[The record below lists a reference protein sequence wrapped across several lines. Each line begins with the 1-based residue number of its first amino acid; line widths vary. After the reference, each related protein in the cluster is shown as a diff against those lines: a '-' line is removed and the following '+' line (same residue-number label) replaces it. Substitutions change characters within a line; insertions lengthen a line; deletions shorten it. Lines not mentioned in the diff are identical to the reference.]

1 MTTWIVSAGAEGRDY
16 TEFFYRFGMAFVGGK
31 SQRAAMAK
39 VATGDTIL
47 LKRGIAEFLAVGT
60 VVERNGH
67 ACGDGDKA
75 WLRDFDGWDLGGY
88 CYVDW
93 HVAPQPEPASGLRMG
108 TIYQTTR
115 AEHIAVSGKLLAA
128 PVRPPASEPAPTRRV
143 SDSAILAF
151 LIREGL
157 RVSAAD
163 ELTEALRR
171 IRLLAEYYYEAG
183 HKNGRWSD
191 IREHETRTFLVIP
204 LLLALGWAEQQLK
217 IELPVK
223 GGKVDI
229 ACFDRSF
236 RGNPADVVALI
247 ETKGFSSGLD
257 YAPKQA
263 HAYAKHFT
271 NCQSVLVT
279 NGYCYKTY
287 MRQNDETFGTNPSA
301 YLNIVRPRN
310 RYPLDPDNVDGAF
323 EVLRWLLPKSLR
335 APGEVTPTS

>member
-1 MTTWIVSAGAEGRDY
+1 MATWIVSAGAEGRDY
-16 TEFFYRFGMAFVGGK
+16 TEYFYRFGMAFVGGD

-39 VATGDTIL
+39 VAPGDTIL
-47 LKRGIAEFLAVGT
+47 LKRGIAEFLAAGN
-60 VVERNGH
+60 VVAR
-67 ACGDGDKA
+67 ADGDKE
-75 WLRDFDGWDLGGY
+75 WLSDFDGWDLGGY
-88 CYVDW
+88 CYVEW
-93 HVAPQPEPASGLRMG
+93 HVAAQPQPASGLRIG

-115 AEHIAVSGKLLAA
+115 PEHVAVGGVLLAA
-128 PVRPPASEPAPTRRV
+128 PVRSPESEPTPTLKI
-143 SDSAILAF
+143 DDAAILTF

-163 ELTEALRR
+163 ELTNALRR
-171 IRLLAEYYYEAG
+171 IRLLAEYYY
-183 HKNGRWSD
+183 KNWRWSD

-229 ACFDRSF
+229 ACFDGPF
-236 RGNPADVVALI
+236 RGDPAEVVALI

-257 YAPKQA
+257 YAPEQA
-263 HAYAKHFT
+263 RAYAKHFP

-287 MRQNDETFGTNPSA
+287 MRQSDETFGINPSA
-301 YLNIVRPRN
+301 YLNIVRPRD
-310 RYPLDPDNVDGAF
+310 RYPLDPNHVAGAF
-323 EVLRWLLPKSLR
+323 EVLRWLLPRSLR
-335 APGEVTPTS
+335 ASGEATTSA

>member
-1 MTTWIVSAGAEGRDY
+1 MATWIVSAGAEGRDY

-39 VATGDTIL
+39 VAAGDTIL
-47 LKRGIAEFLAVGT
+47 LKRGIAEFLAAGT

-75 WLRDFDGWDLGGY
+75 WLSDFDGWDLGSY

-93 HVAPQPEPASGLRMG
+93 HVAPQPEPASGLRIG
-108 TIYQTTR
+108 TIYQTAR
-115 AEHIAVSGKLLAA
+115 PDHIAVSAKLLVA
-128 PVRPPASEPAPTRRV
+128 PMHSPATEPISTSEVDDA
-143 SDSAILAF
+143 AILTF

-163 ELTEALRR
+163 ELTKALRR
-171 IRLLAEYYYEAG
+171 IRLPAEYYY
-183 HKNGRWSD
+183 NNWRWSD

-217 IELPVK
+217 IELPVT

-236 RGNPADVVALI
+236 SGNPAEEVALI
-247 ETKGFSSGLD
+247 ETKGFSFGLD

-263 HAYAKHFT
+263 HAYAKHFP
-271 NCQSVLVT
+271 NCQSVLLT

-301 YLNIVRPRN
+301 YLNIVRPRDK
-310 RYPLDPDNVDGAF
+310 YPLDPDNVAGAL
-323 EVLRWLLPKSLR
+323 EVLRWLLPRSLH
-335 APGEVTPTS
+335 APGEVTPG